1 MWYYNNKWN
10 QKEVVMKN
18 INEIILNP
26 VRMRIIQELSTRET
40 ITANELCERISD
52 VPRTTMYRHINILIH
67 NNILSV
73 VSEKKVR
80 GSLERTMALNITEIT
95 KHNTIE
101 NGAQNAFG
109 FLMSNYAKFHSY
121 FSGENSNPAKD
132 RIFLNNTV
140 LMMSDMEFDQF
151 IEELRQLILKY
162 NFELTERRKAR
173 DISIIS
179 SPVEE
184 N

>member
-1 MWYYNNKWN
+1 
-10 QKEVVMKN
+10 MKN

-26 VRMRIIQELSTRET
+26 IRMRIIQELSTGQT

-52 VPRTTMYRHINILIH
+52 VPRTTMYRHINLLIE
-67 NNILSV
+67 NNVLSV

-80 GSLERTMALNITEIT
+80 GSLERTIALNIPEVLR
-95 KHNTIE
+95 HNTIE

-109 FLMSNYAKFHSY
+109 FLMSHYAKFHKY
-121 FSGENSNPAKD
+121 FNGENPDPGKD

-140 LMMSDMEFDQF
+140 LMMSDTEFGQFMED
-151 IEELRQLILKY
+151 LRQLLLKY
-162 NFELTERRKAR
+162 SFESAEIRKAR

-179 SPVEE
+179 SPVDKD
-184 N
+184 

>member
-1 MWYYNNKWN
+1 
-10 QKEVVMKN
+10 MKN

-26 VRMRIIQELSTRET
+26 IRMRIIQELSVRQS

-52 VPRTTMYRHINILIH
+52 VPRTTMYRHINILLD

-73 VSEKKVR
+73 VAEKKVR
-80 GSLERTMALNITEIT
+80 GSLERTIALNISEIT

-101 NGAQNAFG
+101 NAAQNAFG
-109 FLMSNYAKFHSY
+109 FLMSNYAKFHNY
-121 FSGENSNPAKD
+121 FSGEKPDPAKD

-140 LMMSDMEFDQF
+140 LMMSDTEFDQF
-151 IEELRQLILKY
+151 LVELRELILKY
-162 NFELTERRKAR
+162 NYESADSRKAR

>member
-1 MWYYNNKWN
+1 
-10 QKEVVMKN
+10 MKN

-26 VRMRIIQELSTRET
+26 VRMRIIQEISTEQT
-40 ITANELCERISD
+40 ITPNELCERISD
-52 VPRTTMYRHINILIH
+52 VPRTTMYRHINILID

-73 VSEKKVR
+73 ISEKKVR
-80 GSLERTMALNITEIT
+80 GSLERTIALNISEIS

-109 FLMSNYAKFHSY
+109 FLMSNYAKFHKY
-121 FSGENSNPAKD
+121 FNGQNPNTAKD
-132 RIFLNNTV
+132 KVFLNNTV
-140 LMMSDMEFDQF
+140 LMMSDREFDQF

-162 NFELTERRKAR
+162 NYKSTEKRRAR

-179 SPVEE
+179 SPVEKD
-184 N
+184 

>member
-1 MWYYNNKWN
+1 
-10 QKEVVMKN
+10 MKD

-26 VRMRIIQELSTRET
+26 VRMRIIQELSTGQT
-40 ITANELCERISD
+40 ITANKLCERISD
-52 VPRTTMYRHINILIH
+52 VPRTTMYRHINILIDY
-67 NNILSV
+67 NILSV

-80 GSLERTMALNITEIT
+80 GSLERTLAINITEIS
-95 KHNTIE
+95 KHNNIE
-101 NGAQNAFG
+101 NAAQNAFG
-109 FLMSNYAKFHSY
+109 FLMSNYVKFHKY
-121 FSGENSNPAKD
+121 FNGENADPARD
-132 RIFLNNTV
+132 LIFLNNTV
-140 LMMSDMEFDQF
+140 LMMSDTEFSQF

-162 NFELTERRKAR
+162 NFELAENRKVR

>member
-1 MWYYNNKWN
+1 
-10 QKEVVMKN
+10 MKN

-26 VRMRIIQELSTRET
+26 VRMRIIQELSTEQT

-52 VPRTTMYRHINILIH
+52 VPRTTMYRHINILID

-80 GSLERTMALNITEIT
+80 GSLERTIALNISEIS

-101 NGAQNAFG
+101 NAAQNAFG
-109 FLMSNYAKFHSY
+109 FLMSNYVKFHKY
-121 FSGENSNPAKD
+121 FNGENPDPGKD
-132 RIFLNNTV
+132 KIFLNNTV
-140 LMMSDMEFDQF
+140 RMMSDREFDQF

-162 NFELTERRKAR
+162 NFESTEGRKAR

-179 SPVEE
+179 APVEE

>member
-1 MWYYNNKWN
+1 
-10 QKEVVMKN
+10 MKN

-26 VRMRIIQELSTRET
+26 IRMRIIQELSTGKS

-52 VPRTTMYRHINILIH
+52 VPRTTMYRHINILID
-67 NNILSV
+67 NNILFV

-80 GSLERTMALNITEIT
+80 GSLERTIALNITEIT

-121 FSGENSNPAKD
+121 FSGKNPNPAKD

-140 LMMSDMEFDQF
+140 LMMSDTEFDQF
-151 IEELRQLILKY
+151 IVELRELILRY
-162 NFELTERRKAR
+162 NFETADGRRPR
-173 DISIIS
+173 DFSIIS
-179 SPVEE
+179 SPVE
-184 N
+184 

>member
-1 MWYYNNKWN
+1 
-10 QKEVVMKN
+10 
-18 INEIILNP
+18 
-26 VRMRIIQELSTRET
+26 MRIIQELSTGKS

-52 VPRTTMYRHINILIH
+52 VPRTTMYRHINILID
-67 NNILSV
+67 NNILV
-73 VSEKKVR
+73 IVSEKKVR
-80 GSLERTMALNITEIT
+80 GSRERTIALNITEIT

-121 FSGENSNPAKD
+121 FSGQNANPAKD

-140 LMMSDMEFDQF
+140 LMMSDTEFDQF
-151 IEELRQLILKY
+151 IVELSEFILRY
-162 NFELTERRKAR
+162 NFESTERRKAR
-173 DISIIS
+173 NISIIS
-179 SPVEE
+179 APVEK

>member
-1 MWYYNNKWN
+1 
-10 QKEVVMKN
+10 MKD

-26 VRMRIIQELSTRET
+26 VRMRIIQEIASGQT

-52 VPRTTMYRHINILIH
+52 VPRTTMYRHIKILID

-80 GSLERTMALNITEIT
+80 GSLERTLALNISEVS

-101 NGAQNAFG
+101 NAAENAFG
-109 FLMSNYAKFHSY
+109 FLMTNYAKFHKY
-121 FSGENSNPAKD
+121 FNGENPDPAKD
-132 RIFLNNTV
+132 KIFLNNTV
-140 LMMSDMEFDQF
+140 LMMSDKEFDQF

-162 NFELTERRKAR
+162 NFKLTDKRKAR

-179 SPVEE
+179 SPVEK

>member
-1 MWYYNNKWN
+1 MWYYNYKWN

-18 INEIILNP
+18 INEIMLNP
-26 VRMRIIQELSTRET
+26 VRMRIIQELSTEQT
-40 ITANELCERISD
+40 ITPNELCERISD
-52 VPRTTMYRHINILIH
+52 VPRTTMYRHINILLD

-73 VSEKKVR
+73 ISEKKVR
-80 GSLERTMALNITEIT
+80 GSLERTIALNISEIS
-95 KHNTIE
+95 KHNNIE
-101 NGAQNAFG
+101 NAAQNAFG
-109 FLMSNYAKFHSY
+109 FLMSNYAKFHKY
-121 FSGENSNPAKD
+121 FNEQNPDPGKD
-132 RIFLNNTV
+132 KIFLNNTV
-140 LMMSDMEFDQF
+140 LMMSDTEFSQF

-162 NFELTERRKAR
+162 NYESTEGRKAR

>member
-1 MWYYNNKWN
+1 
-10 QKEVVMKN
+10 MKN

-26 VRMRIIQELSTRET
+26 VRMRIIQELSTVQT

-52 VPRTTMYRHINILIH
+52 VPRTTMYRHINILID

-73 VSEKKVR
+73 ISEKKVR
-80 GSLERTMALNITEIT
+80 GSLERTIALNIPEVS

-101 NGAQNAFG
+101 NAAENAFG
-109 FLMSNYAKFHSY
+109 FLMSNYAKFHKY
-121 FSGENSNPAKD
+121 FNGENPDPAKD
-132 RIFLNNTV
+132 KIFLNNAV
-140 LMMSDMEFDQF
+140 LMMSDAEFDQF
-151 IEELRQLILKY
+151 TEELRQLILKY
-162 NFELTERRKAR
+162 NVESTERRKAR

-179 SPVEE
+179 SPVEK

>member
-1 MWYYNNKWN
+1 
-10 QKEVVMKN
+10 MKN

-26 VRMRIIQELSTRET
+26 VRMRIIQEVSTVQS

-52 VPRTTMYRHINILIH
+52 VPRTTMYRHINILID
-67 NNILSV
+67 NSILTV

-80 GSLERTMALNITEIT
+80 GSLERTIALNISEIS

-101 NGAQNAFG
+101 HAAQNAFG
-109 FLMSNYAKFHSY
+109 FLMTNYGKFHKY
-121 FSGENSNPAKD
+121 FNGEHLDPTKD
-132 RIFLNNTV
+132 KIFLNNTV
-140 LMMSDMEFDQF
+140 LMMSDKEFDHF

-162 NFELTERRKAR
+162 NFESTETRKAR

-179 SPVEE
+179 APVEK

>member
-1 MWYYNNKWN
+1 
-10 QKEVVMKN
+10 MKN

-26 VRMRIIQELSTRET
+26 VRMRVIQELSTGQS
-40 ITANELCERISD
+40 ITATELCERISD
-52 VPRTTMYRHINILIH
+52 VPRTTMYRHINILIDY
-67 NNILSV
+67 NILSV

-80 GSLERTMALNITEIT
+80 GSLERTIALNLPEIT
-95 KHNTIE
+95 KHNTIQ

-109 FLMSNYAKFHSY
+109 FLMSNYTKFHKY
-121 FSGENSNPAKD
+121 FNGKNPDPAKD

-140 LMMSDMEFDQF
+140 RMMSDVEFDQF
-151 IEELRQLILKY
+151 LKELHGILLKY
-162 NFELTERRKAR
+162 DFETADGRKPR
-173 DISIIS
+173 DISITS

>member
-1 MWYYNNKWN
+1 
-10 QKEVVMKN
+10 MKN

-26 VRMRIIQELSTRET
+26 IRMRIIQELSTEES
-40 ITANELCERISD
+40 ITASELCERIID
-52 VPRTTMYRHINILIH
+52 VPRTTMYRHINTLIDH
-67 NNILSV
+67 SILSV

-80 GSLERTMALNITEIT
+80 GSVERTIALNISEIT

-101 NGAQNAFG
+101 NGAQNALG
-109 FLMSNYAKFHSY
+109 FLMSQYAKFHKY
-121 FSGENSNPAKD
+121 FNGENPDPAKD

-140 LMMSDMEFDQF
+140 LMMNDTEFTGF
-151 IEELRQLILKY
+151 VTELRELILRY
-162 NFELTERRKAR
+162 NFQTAEGRKPR

-184 N
+184 NENERT